1 MKIVYVNGQCDYS
14 ALEMEESGELKQLVE
29 QMLEDDITSLES
41 QDESIV
47 EIREMGEVDQRFINF
62 VRNNI
67 VDYDFSKMSDFY
79 LLDEILNDEY

>member
-14 ALEMEESGELKQLVE
+14 SLEMEESGELKQLVE

-47 EIREMGEVDQRFINF
+47 EIREIGEVDQRFINF